1 MRNFD
6 NWNRYL
12 DNNNKP
18 LRGCVM
24 FNVKDGNTVAP
35 IYDGDGT
42 PLDNPILTDEFGR
55 TEHQVFIDTDVV
67 AYFYKYIGTGEFN
80 TLNPMNG
87 TNEIN
92 VNDDTKWSLQY
103 TCENVNDILAHIAS
117 DSIIAIENIDALRAL
132 DVDSVSEVC
141 GKKVITLLGYYS
153 IGDKEAV
160 NYVWN
165 PSLTEN
171 DNNGSIIQGP
181 NLTGRWVMVKPTEHC
196 DCKHFGIF
204 AQNTTNFNSDTA
216 RMNQWIAYC
225 NSANIKPYFS
235 ANGDY
240 KYYKYNNLSFTIQE
254 VDIAKDVIFIDNGT
268 SNVWTTEINGNPYFY
283 NHSTNLNSKEVK
295 TSWGAQLY
303 INPQHIIVDNNDL
316 FSNTAISNAIVDINV
331 PCDKV
336 CNFTDCTINMNA
348 SFNSVSAFTRC
359 KINSVNM
366 ITSGCYFFNCHLTE
380 DMFYGSPFIH
390 VDVNCTA
397 DFDEFEHKTLMWLRI
412 KAQQMQ
418 VNYDWR
424 GKLTD
429 QNPWEGVVE
438 SDRWLINYKGISN
451 NATLMEGTA
460 PHVYFLENCAGTIT
474 IEGKAANTYVI
485 KDSEINLN
493 IANDA
498 VTGITISAQN
508 STINFTQEVNIA
520 NFSMRSSVVG
530 NTNNIICDNFTSYS
544 GIITASILARN
555 AVVKD
560 SQINRS
566 FSLIAHVGEPR
577 EVQYLGGMTG
587 QQTMTATVSHF
598 ISGYFDNNIF
608 NDQFVIDGQYGLM
621 GDSTTHSVIPYTIE
635 QCLVESLVFTN
646 NISNY
651 AGDAWYIWANMGAW
665 RDDSLHNYIWKGNK
679 GKFECKTELEAIYT
693 FSTSDVANPGIFC
706 SAGHA
711 HAWGKVCLSKSIT
724 DPVVGLT
731 EEWIDLGDRY
741 FCTMDLFS
749 IGTLNVKFDLHFW
762 LSGVPGNETSMNAI
776 NNWSIGNV
784 NGYCHLDDSCVC
796 GPFDY
801 IPKGNYEGARST
813 AFQLAAV
820 RNINCIATTQFAPIL
835 VPIGDFAWSK
845 TFQIRNFATGS
856 CLECPD
862 NTHFIM
868 HIEQV

>member
-1 MRNFD
+1 
-6 NWNRYL
+6 
-12 DNNNKP
+12 
-18 LRGCVM
+18 
-24 FNVKDGNTVAP
+24 
-35 IYDGDGT
+35 
-42 PLDNPILTDEFGR
+42 
-55 TEHQVFIDTDVV
+55 
-67 AYFYKYIGTGEFN
+67 
-80 TLNPMNG
+80 
-87 TNEIN
+87 
-92 VNDDTKWSLQY
+92 
-103 TCENVNDILAHIAS
+103 
-117 DSIIAIENIDALRAL
+117 
-132 DVDSVSEVC
+132 
-141 GKKVITLLGYYS
+141 
-153 IGDKEAV
+153 
-160 NYVWN
+160 
-165 PSLTEN
+165 
-171 DNNGSIIQGP
+171 
-181 NLTGRWVMVKPTEHC
+181 
-196 DCKHFGIF
+196 
-204 AQNTTNFNSDTA
+204 
-216 RMNQWIAYC
+216 
-225 NSANIKPYFS
+225 
-235 ANGDY
+235 
-240 KYYKYNNLSFTIQE
+240 
-254 VDIAKDVIFIDNGT
+254 
-268 SNVWTTEINGNPYFY
+268 
-283 NHSTNLNSKEVK
+283 
-295 TSWGAQLY
+295 
-303 INPQHIIVDNNDL
+303 
-316 FSNTAISNAIVDINV
+316 
-331 PCDKV
+331 
-336 CNFTDCTINMNA
+336 
-348 SFNSVSAFTRC
+348 
-359 KINSVNM
+359 
-366 ITSGCYFFNCHLTE
+366 
-380 DMFYGSPFIH
+380 
-390 VDVNCTA
+390 
-397 DFDEFEHKTLMWLRI
+397 
-412 KAQQMQ
+412 
-418 VNYDWR
+418 
-424 GKLTD
+424 
-429 QNPWEGVVE
+429 
-438 SDRWLINYKGISN
+438 
-451 NATLMEGTA
+451 MEGTA